1 MRQKGAVRE
10 NLAPWIE
17 KVLVLIEQ
25 EVERRFGRFGATAFH
40 GRCVLVSHIAAKVI
54 QHFHAP
60 SSVITGTLQVLPGE
74 SIPGLDVC
82 VHAWVRIGKRKLFDP
97 TIVQAERERFQTR
110 LANVGPALL
119 VDIPASVDIRHE
131 AINLRHPNGP
141 ELVYSPFNRRQHAAV
156 CAQPDGDPARW
167 LDMAQRVIRGIEHA
181 LPSAN
186 NPAQLF
192 TEPTNDELA
201 TSSAIGARR

>member
-1 MRQKGAVRE
+1 MRQKGPVRE

-17 KVLVLIEQ
+17 KVMVLIEQ
-25 EVERRFGRFGATAFH
+25 EVERRFGRFGETAFH

-54 QHFHAP
+54 QHSHAP
-60 SSVITGTLQVLPGE
+60 ASVITGTLQVHAGD
-74 SIPGLDVC
+74 SIPGLDVR

-97 TIVQAERERFQTR
+97 TIVQAERERFSAR

-131 AINLRHPNGP
+131 AIRLRHPNGP
-141 ELVYSPFNRRQHAAV
+141 ELVYSPFNRRQHASV

-181 LPSAN
+181 LSSAN
-186 NPAQLF
+186 NSAQLSAA
-192 TEPTNDELA
+192 PTDVEIT